1 MFNAKPLPV
10 KSAEAEATLASLR
23 EALEQRGSN
32 TMKMLGI
39 RFKVRRNRD
48 PRPVAVVLRS
58 PLWLPVGLVPFLSSV
73 VADRSFP
80 FAVSALPP

>member
-1 MFNAKPLPV
+1 MLPGRAHQVFNAKPLPV

-39 RFKVRRNRD
+39 RFKVRN
-48 PRPVAVVLRS
+48 
-58 PLWLPVGLVPFLSSV
+58 
-73 VADRSFP
+73 
-80 FAVSALPP
+80 

>member
-48 PRPVAVVLRS
+48 PRPAVFCS
-58 PLWLPVGLVPFLSSV
+58 PLK
-73 VADRSFP
+73 
-80 FAVSALPP
+80 AL